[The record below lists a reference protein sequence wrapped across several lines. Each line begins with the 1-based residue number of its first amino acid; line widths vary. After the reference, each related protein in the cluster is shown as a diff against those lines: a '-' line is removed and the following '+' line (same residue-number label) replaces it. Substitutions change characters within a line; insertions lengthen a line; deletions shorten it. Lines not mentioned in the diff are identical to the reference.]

1 MATTY
6 RLPWTVAKSALTD
19 HGFDVGMNDPLEL
32 IGHMYK
38 TWGIIRH
45 RWQGDGLSNCVR
57 FLVPVDRL
65 IAAIKMRDTKTG
77 YMNKVYH
84 WTIDLPLAIAKSIR
98 PTNQPYAA
106 LHHDLSVMAESS
118 SPAQAEPQA
127 ESQTVPVAEPLVQ
140 ATVQAVPQAV
150 SKSEPLAATAPTSGI
165 EPVVKE
171 KTFRAAVVEFLAIA
185 VAAALFFVVLVVA
198 LKHRKLTS
206 LDSDRETLCTSETC
220 DQLAGALVSSLDPTS
235 DPCDDFYAFVCG
247 QYTGVQST
255 GTVFGDMQVE
265 LWRRVKDVI
274 ATAPQTAVVPPS
286 KPSVLQKFQALYVAC
301 LRPPVSDSKTTLKT
315 FLDSHG
321 LGFPG
326 SATSTDAVVIML
338 RLSYLY
344 DVQSVLSAS
353 FLVANSQPQK
363 VLLFRA
369 TVNERYVSWLTNLP
383 GNVDFGYRVLLGV
396 YGDVKYDE
404 DIVQRVRRTE
414 SAVLA
419 LVKSMNAPGLS
430 NAQLI
435 AEDKDLRYYGNAS
448 VKSLVSSLKT
458 TLKAEELHLL
468 VSWDVVR
475 TMAPLI
481 SVATV
486 PGEGGTPYTRCWRA
500 IEHSIKATA
509 VAAYLQ
515 DSLVPKTT
523 EVASSM
529 TALLRNTYNKL
540 FNNPTFFWSALNK
553 SVVSEFQELQAR
565 PLFFT
570 ADVQSSQQL
579 EAFYAAY
586 PYEREHS
593 NFLRYWLKTCDLA
606 AEAQR
611 KTIGLH
617 IKALIPPNALS
628 LTPSNKILLPASTL
642 QLPLLSI
649 DGLTSANYAGLGHM
663 LAHAMLHKLHYGLF
677 AAGSRSSSLLA
688 QYRTHIECLQASSNS
703 SSGSSFPAGSE
714 ADAGEDWTVRF
725 GDIADLVGLHV
736 AYETFATRKQR
747 RTLPTSNMTET
758 QVFFALSCFKFCVK
772 PATIDGSEPNS
783 DQQTA
788 ASRMPVP
795 SSERCNAPLR
805 HLKAFADA
813 FKCKPSSRM
822 NPDRK
827 CTFW

>member
-1 MATTY
+1 MFE
-6 RLPWTVAKSALTD
+6 RP
-19 HGFDVGMNDPLEL
+19 F
-32 IGHMYK
+32 
-38 TWGIIRH
+38 
-45 RWQGDGLSNCVR
+45 
-57 FLVPVDRL
+57 F
-65 IAAIKMRDTKTG
+65 RD
-77 YMNKVYH
+77 
-84 WTIDLPLAIAKSIR
+84 
-98 PTNQPYAA
+98 
-106 LHHDLSVMAESS
+106 
-118 SPAQAEPQA
+118 SPAQAEPQV
-127 ESQTVPVAEPLVQ
+127 EPQTVPVAEPLVQ

-198 LKHRKLTS
+198 LKHRKLTR
-206 LDSDRETLCTSETC
+206 LDSDRETFCTSEAC

-274 ATAPQTAVVPPS
+274 AT
-286 KPSVLQKFQALYVAC
+286 VLRSDC
-301 LRPPVSDSKTTLKT
+301 L
-315 FLDSHG
+315 
-321 LGFPG
+321 
-326 SATSTDAVVIML
+326 
-338 RLSYLY
+338 
-344 DVQSVLSAS
+344 LSA
-353 FLVANSQPQK
+353 LCD
-363 VLLFRA
+363 LRWA

-404 DIVQRVRRTE
+404 DIVQRVRHTE

-430 NAQLI
+430 HAQLI

-486 PGEGGTPYTRCWRA
+486 PGEGGTPYTRCWKA

-579 EAFYAAY
+579 DAFYAAY

-593 NFLRYWLKTCDLA
+593 NFLRDWLKTCDLA

-688 QYRTHIECLQASSNS
+688 QYRTHIECLQASSNN

-725 GDIADLVGLHV
+725 GDVADLVGLHV
-736 AYETFATRKQR
+736 AYETFVTRKQR

-772 PATIDGSEPNS
+772 PATTDGSEPNS
-783 DQQTA
+783 DQLIA